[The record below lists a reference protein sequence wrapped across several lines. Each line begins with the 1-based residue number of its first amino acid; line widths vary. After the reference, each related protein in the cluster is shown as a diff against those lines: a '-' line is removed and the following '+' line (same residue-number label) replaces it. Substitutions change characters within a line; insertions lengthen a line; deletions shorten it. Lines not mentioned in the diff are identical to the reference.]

1 MSSKTKSPV
10 VCVCLVGG
18 GSNMGLVV
26 GDDGWRRK
34 NCFCCC
40 FLAAFTLADST
51 A

>member
-1 MSSKTKSPV
+1 MSKTKSPV
-10 VCVCLVGG
+10 VCVGG

-26 GDDGWRRK
+26 EDGEEEEAELF
-34 NCFCCC
+34 FCCFC